1 MSDYTA
7 IQELL
12 VVPYLK
18 DVGKKQDF
26 YFSRV
31 QFLFRHFFYDGT
43 ISRFNRL
50 SKIFITKKFLPKKKN
65 SCSPLKYL
73 NKLL

>member
-1 MSDYTA
+1 MLALFHITEVKMSDYTA

-31 QFLFRHFFYDGT
+31 QFLFRHFF
-43 ISRFNRL
+43 L
-50 SKIFITKKFLPKKKN
+50 
-65 SCSPLKYL
+65 
-73 NKLL
+73 